1 MSPLIHPAG
10 WSDAALLAA
19 CEQTTTR
26 RRGPGGQHRNK
37 TESAVVLKHVAS
49 GVIAQAA
56 ERRSQP
62 ENRQVALKRLRINL
76 ALAVRCPRTETD
88 PPSELW
94 GSRCHHGKIVLNPA
108 HADYAPLLAEV
119 LDIVSALHGKLASV
133 AKFLNCTTSQ
143 LIKFLQSEPRAWR
156 LARELSGVDE
166 ANPIAATQET
176 QSSE

>member
-1 MSPLIHPAG
+1 MTRLTHPAG
-10 WSDAALLAA
+10 WSDAELLAA
-19 CEQTTTR
+19 CAQTTTR

-37 TESAVVLKHVAS
+37 TESAVVLKHSAS

-62 ENRQVALKRLRINL
+62 ENRRVALKRLRINL
-76 ALAVRCPRTETD
+76 ALAVRLPRTETD

-94 GSRCHHGKIVLNPA
+94 RSRCHHGKIVLNPA

-119 LDIVSALHGKLASV
+119 LDIVSVRQGKLAKV
-133 AKFLNCTTSQ
+133 AEDLGCTTSQ
-143 LIKFLQSEPRAWR
+143 LIKFLQDEPRAWK
-156 LARELSGVDE
+156 LARGLSAAEDS
-166 ANPIAATQET
+166 NQIAEVQET

>member
-1 MSPLIHPAG
+1 MSSLIHPAA

-19 CEQTTTR
+19 CEQSTTR

-37 TESAVVLKHVAS
+37 TESAVVLKHLAS

-76 ALAVRCPRTETD
+76 ALAVRLPRSED
-88 PPSELW
+88 DRPSELW
-94 GSRCHHGKIVLNPA
+94 HSRCRHGKIVLNPA

-119 LDIVSALHGKLASV
+119 LDIVADRRGKLASV
-133 AKFLNCTTSQ
+133 AGSLGCTTSQ
-143 LIKFLQSEPRAWR
+143 LIKFLQAEPRAWL
-156 LARELSGVDE
+156 LARGLSTAE
-166 ANPIAATQET
+166 EST
-176 QSSE
+176 